1 MAKTKPFASLHLS
14 ILHIFHMVLTASSR
28 ISLTNQNVF
37 RAPSLRWRKG
47 FPARSRKFPAPPN
60 RENFGSTLKALR
72 NLWVYFRKLPEK
84 ISNTLQISL
93 RAGNSSPRSVR
104 GGLRRQPRILG
115 IPDRLPS
122 WRKDPQFPR
131 NSSAGPICWR
141 AGPSADEGR
150 ARPRSLRRAIMAR
163 PAQAHAHNHEPAT
176 AHRLG
181 RN

>member
-104 GGLRRQPRILG
+104 GGLRRQPGNRG
-115 IPDRLPS
+115 KFPGGRGSQRLES
-122 WRKDPQFPR
+122 VIQAMND
-131 NSSAGPICWR
+131 SA
-141 AGPSADEGR
+141 AA
-150 ARPRSLRRAIMAR
+150 
-163 PAQAHAHNHEPAT
+163 
-176 AHRLG
+176 
-181 RN
+181 

>member
-47 FPARSRKFPAPPN
+47 FPARSRNFPAPSN
-60 RENFGSTLKALR
+60 REYFGRTLKALR
-72 NLWVYFRKLPEK
+72 NLGVYFRKLPEK

-104 GGLRRQPRILG
+104 GGLRRQPVITYLILH
-115 IPDRLPS
+115 IL
-122 WRKDPQFPR
+122 
-131 NSSAGPICWR
+131 
-141 AGPSADEGR
+141 
-150 ARPRSLRRAIMAR
+150 L
-163 PAQAHAHNHEPAT
+163 
-176 AHRLG
+176 
-181 RN
+181 

>member
-84 ISNTLQISL
+84 ISNT
-93 RAGNSSPRSVR
+93 RYYG
-104 GGLRRQPRILG
+104 
-115 IPDRLPS
+115 
-122 WRKDPQFPR
+122 
-131 NSSAGPICWR
+131 
-141 AGPSADEGR
+141 
-150 ARPRSLRRAIMAR
+150 
-163 PAQAHAHNHEPAT
+163 AT
-176 AHRLG
+176 ATSDLAGAAHVGWRYGGKFKTFLY
-181 RN
+181 

>member
-104 GGLRRQPRILG
+104 GGLRRQPVITYLILQVFLSFQAANFLANLRG
-115 IPDRLPS
+115 LLV
-122 WRKDPQFPR
+122 PR
-131 NSSAGPICWR
+131 SKTIRGR
-141 AGPSADEGR
+141 DGFTHDFGPSRHENLSGAISWFTFFAD
-150 ARPRSLRRAIMAR
+150 
-163 PAQAHAHNHEPAT
+163 
-176 AHRLG
+176 
-181 RN
+181 